1 MFNRKE
7 LREHKERILCTAI
20 AQIDRRLRLNFSC
33 GKTYEFISV
42 GLAGGQ
48 ERSEN
53 AAAKS

>member
-1 MFNRKE
+1 MAPMTQIKIF
-7 LREHKERILCTAI
+7 ICAFCTAI
-20 AQIDRRLRLNFSC
+20 AQIDRRLRLKFSC

-42 GLAGGQ
+42 GLAGGK